1 MSNENPLKKFLGTG
15 NYLARLT
22 FAPNRK
28 NYSSAMKVRIEIF
41 EGRNEDVELDCE
53 SISEV
58 ASKIHDF
65 YLEKTG
71 MELEVRRLAR
81 WFIEYLEDVGITPP
95 EMNIL
100 IRDMESTPQE
110 LEAREGTEK
119 I

>member
-1 MSNENPLKKFLGTG
+1 MPIETPLKKG

-28 NYSSAMKVRIEIF
+28 NYTSAMKVRIEIF
-41 EGRNEDVELDCE
+41 EGRNEDVELDCK
-53 SISEV
+53 SISEA

-95 EMNIL
+95 EMNTL

-110 LEAREGTEK
+110 LEAREGSE
-119 I
+119 

>member
-1 MSNENPLKKFLGTG
+1 MSEESPLKKFLGTG

-28 NYSSAMKVRIEIF
+28 NYSSAMKVKIEIF
-41 EGRNEDVELDCE
+41 EGRNETGEFDCE

-58 ASKIHDF
+58 AVKILDF
-65 YLEKTG
+65 YQEKTG

-110 LEAREGTEK
+110 LEAREGTE
-119 I
+119 

>member
-1 MSNENPLKKFLGTG
+1 MSDDNPIKKFLGTG

-41 EGRNEDVELDCE
+41 EGRNEDIEFDCE
-53 SISEV
+53 SIAEV

-65 YLEKTG
+65 YQEKTG

-81 WFIEYLEDVGITPP
+81 WFIEYLEDVGIIPP
-95 EMNIL
+95 EMNSL

-110 LEAREGTEK
+110 LEAREGIE
-119 I
+119 